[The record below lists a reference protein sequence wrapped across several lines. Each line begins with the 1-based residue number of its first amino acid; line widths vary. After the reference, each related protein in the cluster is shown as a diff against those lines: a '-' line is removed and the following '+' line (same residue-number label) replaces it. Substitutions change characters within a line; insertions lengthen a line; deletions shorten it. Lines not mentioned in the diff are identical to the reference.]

1 MKERD
6 VVGQRYGTVSSA
18 PGMRPQAGA
27 DMAGYTML
35 ELLVSLLIVTL
46 LLAGLYSVLFQT
58 QTSFEAQ
65 QIAMNLRQ
73 EARIV
78 MNGLTMELRMAGFDV
93 GNLPESITNARTG
106 RLTFVADIDGGSPEP
121 PCDAAIETAVAGGA
135 ERLTY
140 RLRGTDLLRSVDC
153 WNGKAWS
160 RDSTDLPV
168 ARNVLSNR
176 PLFRYFDD
184 ADNELLPGVTGLTA
198 AQRAAVHSIAIAVE
212 LEDPTVIPGKPIATF
227 SVRSRVTLRNID

>member
-1 MKERD
+1 MIGGGAGDYRNSTDPSGRAMEPRAA
-6 VVGQRYGTVSSA
+6 GT
-18 PGMRPQAGA
+18 
-27 DMAGYTML
+27 AGYTML

-65 QIAMNLRQ
+65 QIAMTLRQ
-73 EARIV
+73 ESRIV
-78 MNGLTMELRMAGFDV
+78 MNGMTMELRMAGFDV
-93 GNLPESITNARTG
+93 GNLPEMITSASAG

-121 PCDAAIETAVAGGA
+121 PCDAAIENAAAGGA

-140 RLRGTDLLRSVDC
+140 RLQGTDLLRSVDC
-153 WNGKAWS
+153 WNGSAWS
-160 RDSTDLPV
+160 RDSVEQPV
-168 ARNVLSNR
+168 ARNVLSNG

-184 ADNELLPGVTGLTA
+184 ADSELLPGRSGLTP

-212 LEDPTVIPGKPIATF
+212 LQDPTVIPGKPVATF
-227 SVRSRVTLRNID
+227 SARTRVTLRNID